1 MANRPCDHCGTEYL
15 AKRANSKFC
24 SPRCRMRASRAPA
37 PVVPLKPPRKAR
49 AKKSEPDPTPEE
61 STTSVVRAVLTE
73 HGRLLTP
80 QGMAALRIAERLDS
94 PAETGAAIATLST
107 KLGEALDR
115 ALDGVHLAADSV
127 DELRARRAKRASG

>member
-1 MANRPCDHCGTEYL
+1 
-15 AKRANSKFC
+15 
-24 SPRCRMRASRAPA
+24 
-37 PVVPLKPPRKAR
+37 LKPPRKAR
-49 AKKSEPDPTPEE
+49 AKQSEPDATPEE

>member
-1 MANRPCDHCGTEYL
+1 MPQRACDHCGTEYL
-15 AKRANSKFC
+15 AKRSASKFC
-24 SPRCRMRASRAPA
+24 SDRCRKRASRAPA
-37 PVVPLKPPRKAR
+37 PVVPLKPPRKSR
-49 AKKSEPDPTPEE
+49 VKKSEPDATPEE